1 LGRGEILTAQH
12 HNAAG
17 DIRKDKQMRLQ
28 VYIIAT
34 LSCLLFWGGVYHVSR
49 DVYRAAHT
57 AGVIPNLH
65 IKYKIGQIGN
75 YV

>member
-1 LGRGEILTAQH
+1 
-12 HNAAG
+12 
-17 DIRKDKQMRLQ
+17 MRVQ

-49 DVYRAAHT
+49 DMYRAAHT